1 MPPRR
6 AGAHGG
12 DRDMTLTTRN
22 GNPVAASVDL
32 REATGD
38 GARTRA
44 ATPPPGEA
52 ESRAEK
58 ARARQHALGKLT
70 ARERVA
76 LLVDDG
82 SFVELDAL
90 ARSARGSKAPP
101 GDAVITGHG
110 TVDGRT
116 ICVFAQDFTV
126 LGGSVGETVGRK
138 ITKVMDL
145 AMEMGCPLIALND
158 SGGARIQEGVAA
170 LAYYAEIGR
179 RAVSASGIIPQISLI
194 LGPCAGG
201 AAYHPAL
208 TDIIVMTNGTAQMFV
223 TGPDVVQAATGEV
236 CTIEELG
243 GAETN
248 LRVSG
253 NAHYVA
259 TDDADAIAWTRDLL
273 SYLPSTCHERA
284 PGYGPTEPAA
294 VSERDMELDAVVP
307 REPRQGYDMRAVVSR
322 LVDDGDLL
330 EIQAGFGRSIICGLA
345 RIDGQTVGV
354 VASQPM
360 FDAGTLNI
368 DSSEK
373 AARFVRFC
381 DAFNVPIL
389 TLVDAPGYTPGRD
402 QERLGIIR
410 RGAKLLH
417 AYAET
422 TVPTVTVV
430 IRKAYGGAYAAL
442 GSKHLGIDV
451 NLAWPTSEIGVMGS
465 DAAIR
470 VLHGRTLAAIDDPAD
485 REARREQLVNEH
497 REAHANPYEAAELG
511 FIDEVIVPHDTR
523 RRVATAFRRLEGKVP
538 TMLAKKHGNI
548 PL

>member
-58 ARARQHALGKLT
+58 ARARQHALGK
-70 ARERVA
+70 
-76 LLVDDG
+76 
-82 SFVELDAL
+82 L

-284 PGYGPTEPAA
+284 PGYGPTASGIRHA
-294 VSERDMELDAVVP
+294 GGGVP
-307 REPRQGYDMRAVVSR
+307 
-322 LVDDGDLL
+322 
-330 EIQAGFGRSIICGLA
+330 
-345 RIDGQTVGV
+345 VG
-354 VASQPM
+354 
-360 FDAGTLNI
+360 
-368 DSSEK
+368 
-373 AARFVRFC
+373 
-381 DAFNVPIL
+381 
-389 TLVDAPGYTPGRD
+389 
-402 QERLGIIR
+402 
-410 RGAKLLH
+410 
-417 AYAET
+417 
-422 TVPTVTVV
+422 
-430 IRKAYGGAYAAL
+430 
-442 GSKHLGIDV
+442 
-451 NLAWPTSEIGVMGS
+451 
-465 DAAIR
+465 
-470 VLHGRTLAAIDDPAD
+470 
-485 REARREQLVNEH
+485 
-497 REAHANPYEAAELG
+497 
-511 FIDEVIVPHDTR
+511 R
-523 RRVATAFRRLEGKVP
+523 RRRPPRDPGGLRAQHHLRSGPHRRADGGSGGQP
-538 TMLAKKHGNI
+538 TDVRRRH
-548 PL
+548 PQHRFE